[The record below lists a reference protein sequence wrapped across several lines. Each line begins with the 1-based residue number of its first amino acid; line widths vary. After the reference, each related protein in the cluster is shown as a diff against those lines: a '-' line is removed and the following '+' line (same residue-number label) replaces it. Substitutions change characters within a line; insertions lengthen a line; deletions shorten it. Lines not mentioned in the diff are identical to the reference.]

1 MSSNKLEK
9 IEYGQPANHYLRDSF
24 RSPEPKQN
32 KGLVRK
38 FSLKHLERQELSKG
52 ELPAMTGEKIQDLF
66 NMLQIEARQFNSRE
80 PVDFRNVD
88 ISHIHLLPVYLVIRA
103 AINDR
108 YQLNRS
114 WPEDSFNYALQ
125 LIVRVPPKNINEENV
140 KDHLALIY
148 EIFTQRQA

>member
-9 IEYGQPANHYLRDSF
+9 IEYGRPANHYLRDSF

-32 KGLVRK
+32 KGLVR
-38 FSLKHLERQELSKG
+38 QELSKG
-52 ELPAMTGEKIQDLF
+52 ELPAMTGKKIQDLF

-88 ISHIHLLPVYLVIRA
+88 INHIHPLRVYLVIRA

-108 YQLNRS
+108 YQLNRY

-125 LIVRVPPKNINEENV
+125 LIFRVPPKNINEENV